1 MLIAAFCNP
10 GHSCDS
16 VLCARLMI
24 FMLSRTQISLASFQ
38 NEGHSDCLSCVA
50 PSCTVIFVARSCFLL
65 SVFVHCALRVNISTK
80 RLNQAAVAQVIW
92 SGKILIMEISDI
104 AFSSV

>member
-1 MLIAAFCNP
+1 MCGTFL
-10 GHSCDS
+10 
-16 VLCARLMI
+16 
-24 FMLSRTQISLASFQ
+24 
-38 NEGHSDCLSCVA
+38 HSDMCGS
-50 PSCTVIFVARSCFLL
+50 FMF
-65 SVFVHCALRVNISTK
+65 FVHCALRVNISTK